1 MLMILQVA
9 TVFLVSIAWAQALAH
24 ALELP
29 GKLRLDKDAY
39 IAVQTIYYPGFTIG
53 GAMGEGLGMCATLAL
68 LLATDPTDPAFAW
81 TLAEFLA
88 LLAMHAIYWIVTHPV
103 NKFWLKDQQLSGVG
117 AEFFAFGSMNRN
129 RPSDDDSADM
139 WKRARDRWEYSHVLR
154 AVLAA
159 IALLALLVAVAS

>member
-1 MLMILQVA
+1 MFLILQVA
-9 TVFLVSIAWAQALAH
+9 TVFLVAVAMALALAH

-29 GKLRLDKDAY
+29 GKLRLDREAY
-39 IAVQTIYYPGFTIG
+39 LAVQTIYYPGFTFG
-53 GAMGEGLGMCATLAL
+53 GLGEGLGIIATLVL
-68 LLATDPTDPAFAW
+68 LLLTPAGTTAFRS
-81 TLAEFLA
+81 TLIAFVA
-88 LLAMHAIYWIVTHPV
+88 LIAMHATYWIVTHPV

-117 AEFFAFGSMNRN
+117 DGFFAFGSMNRS

-159 IALLALLVAVAS
+159 ITLLALLVAVAS